1 MKSSLDRGAAIL
13 SLRSTEVAP
22 KWAFLIFLLEE
33 VLFTFNLATV
43 EGRRANG

>member
-1 MKSSLDRGAAIL
+1 LERGAAIL

-43 EGRRANG
+43 KERSENG